1 MKPAPHVARP
11 GPLYWDFRCLVC
23 GESVEGH
30 PSRMQLVM
38 RNRDPIALFLLGLVA
53 PLILGLAVVLALR

>member
-1 MKPAPHVARP
+1 
-11 GPLYWDFRCLVC
+11 
-23 GESVEGH
+23 
-30 PSRMQLVM
+30 MQLVM